1 MLCAHLGS
9 RIYQQKAAGGT
20 GDTSGGSDVA
30 YGSNS
35 AWEETADITCWHFQ
49 DEFLCGHC
57 ANQLVHVQG
66 CLLTLL
72 QWGTPVSYTAR
83 SEGGQ
88 VEGLCL

>member
-30 YGSNS
+30 HGSNS
-35 AWEETADITCWHFQ
+35 AWEETADVTCWHFQ